1 LEVLLFPGTCDVS
14 FWYDYIVEEDYYLK

>member
-1 LEVLLFPGTCDVS
+1 LLFPGTCDVS